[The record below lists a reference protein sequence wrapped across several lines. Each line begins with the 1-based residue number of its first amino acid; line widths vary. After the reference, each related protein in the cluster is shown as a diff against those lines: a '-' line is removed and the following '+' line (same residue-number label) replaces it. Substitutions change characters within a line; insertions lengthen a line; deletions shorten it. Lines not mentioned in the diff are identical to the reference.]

1 MQDRQSQEIE
11 TVRPDQCSGWSPLD
25 GGQAAFWNRP
35 LAAAFTDFGTSAGG
49 LTTAEAER
57 RLQQY
62 GPNDATA
69 PDRPHAV
76 LRFLGKFRNPLVI
89 ILLVASGLSALT
101 GDVASFVIV
110 VTIILLSVLLDF
122 AQETRAQNAVDA
134 LRQKVALRTDVRR
147 DGVST
152 QLAFAGLV
160 PGDVVTLSAG
170 DLVPADGR
178 LLECRDFFVNQALL
192 TGESYPVE
200 KHAADPAKPV
210 TEISDAANAALAGTS
225 VISGSATLLVCRT
238 GRATALGMLAGT
250 LIAKPPPNAFETGL
264 HRFSGLILRIIVVLV
279 LLVMAESLMFH
290 RAWLESLMFALALA
304 VGLTPELLPMI
315 VTVTLARGAVRLA
328 GQRVIVKW
336 LPAIHNL
343 GAMDVLCTDK
353 TGTLT
358 EAHIKLVR
366 HVEPMG
372 QESEHVFELAFLNS
386 HFETGLKSPL
396 DAAILEHGS
405 FNTEAWRKIDE
416 VPFDFERRR
425 ISVLLEKNSE
435 RLLIVKGAPED
446 ILRLSTH
453 LEAAGG
459 TAQTMTPALR
469 AELRDRFEQ
478 LGAKGMRAL
487 GIATR
492 KVGPEHGTA
501 IVDDETELVFAG
513 FAVFLD
519 PPKPSAG
526 PALQALAASGV
537 SVKVLTGDNE
547 RVSRHLCGELGLPEP
562 NIITGEELAAMSD
575 EALLNRV
582 DRADLFC
589 RVTPTQKLRV
599 LMALKR
605 TGRSVGFLGDGI
617 NDAPAL
623 HAADVGISVDS
634 AADVAKAA
642 AQIILLEP
650 DLGVLHDGVIEGRRT
665 VVNVDKY
672 ILMASSANL
681 GNIISMVVAGL
692 ILPFL
697 PLLPIQVLLTNLI
710 YDCAQLGLPVDRVDT
725 EAVAKPVHWNI
736 RLIERFMLVMGPIST
751 VFDVL
756 TFAML
761 LLVFHAGETLF
772 RTGWFVESLVTQILM
787 IFAVRTRRHLF
798 ASRPHPGVI
807 ALAFGAAAL
816 TVMLPVL
823 PVGRWFEF
831 IALPAPYFVFL
842 LLVVAGFLVMIE
854 LVKRLFYARLLG

>member
-1 MQDRQSQEIE
+1 MVTASTEMSKE
-11 TVRPDQCSGWSPLD
+11 SPP
-25 GGQAAFWNRP
+25 GINKATFWNQP
-35 LAAAFTDFGTSAGG
+35 LAAALAEFETSAGG
-49 LTTAEAER
+49 LATVEAER

-62 GPNDATA
+62 GPNDATG
-69 PDRPHAV
+69 PHRPHAAV
-76 LRFLGKFRNPLVI
+76 RFMGRFRNPLVI
-89 ILLVASGLSALT
+89 ILLVASALSAVT

-122 AQETRAQNAVDA
+122 VQETRAQSAVDA
-134 LRQKVALRTDVRR
+134 LQQKVGLRTNVRR
-147 DGVST
+147 DGIST
-152 QLAFAGLV
+152 ELPFAALV
-160 PGDVVTLSAG
+160 PGDVITLSAG
-170 DLVPADGR
+170 DLVPADGC
-178 LLECRDFFVNQALL
+178 LLDCRNFYVNQALL
-192 TGESYPVE
+192 TGESYPIE
-200 KHAADPAKPV
+200 KHAGDPEEPV
-210 TEISDAANAALAGTS
+210 TEIGDATNVALAGTS

-238 GRATALGMLAGT
+238 GRATALGLLAGT

-264 HRFSGLILRIIVVLV
+264 RRFSGLILRITVVLV

-328 GQRVIVKW
+328 RRRVIVKW

-358 EAHIKLVR
+358 AARIKLMR

-372 QESEHVFELAFLNS
+372 QESERVFELAFLNS

-396 DAAILEHGS
+396 DNAILEHGR
-405 FNTEAWRKIDE
+405 FDTDAWRKIDE

-425 ISVLLEKNSE
+425 VSVLLQKDAM

-446 ILRLSTH
+446 ILRLSTQ
-453 LEAAGG
+453 LEATDGSV
-459 TAQTMTPALR
+459 QPMTPVQRVKLR
-469 AELRDRFEQ
+469 GRFEQ
-478 LGAKGMRAL
+478 IGAEGMRAL

-492 KVGPEHGTA
+492 QVGPDQGTA
-501 IVDDETELVFAG
+501 IVDDETELTFAG

-519 PPKPSAG
+519 PPKASAG
-526 PALQALAASGV
+526 SALRALAASGV

-547 RVSRHLCGELGLPEP
+547 RVARHLCIELGLPEP
-562 NIITGEELAAMSD
+562 DIVTGEELAVMSD
-575 EALLNRV
+575 EALLNRI
-582 DRADLFC
+582 DRANLFC
-589 RVTPTQKLRV
+589 RITPTQKLRV
-599 LMALKR
+599 VLALKR
-605 TGRSVGFLGDGI
+605 SGQSVGFLGDGI

-650 DLGVLHDGVIEGRRT
+650 DLGVLHDGVVEGRRT

-692 ILPFL
+692 FLPFL

-710 YDCAQLGLPVDRVDT
+710 YDCAQMGLPVDHVDPET
-725 EAVAKPVHWNI
+725 VERPVHWDI
-736 RLIERFMLVMGPIST
+736 RMIERFMLVIGPVST
-751 VFDVL
+751 VFDML
-756 TFAML
+756 TFGVLVL
-761 LLVFHAGETLF
+761 LFHADETFF

-798 ASRPHPGVI
+798 ASQPHPSVT
-807 ALAFGAAAL
+807 ALAFGTAAL
-816 TVMLPVL
+816 TVVLPFL
-823 PVGRWFEF
+823 PVGAWFEF
-831 IALPAPYFVFL
+831 VALPLPYFAFL
-842 LLVVAGFLVMIE
+842 LLVIGGFLVMVE
-854 LVKRLFYARLLG
+854 VVKRLFYTRWLG